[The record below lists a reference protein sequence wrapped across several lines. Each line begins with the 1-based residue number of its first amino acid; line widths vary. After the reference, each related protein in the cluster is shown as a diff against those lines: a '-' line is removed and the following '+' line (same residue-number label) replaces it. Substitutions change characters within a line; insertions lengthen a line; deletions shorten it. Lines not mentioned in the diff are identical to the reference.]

1 MVTAIYVYDFTV
13 KHGYKE
19 ILIRDLWIY
28 FVISVICYIH
38 IYNEFIILTIAN
50 SP

>member
-19 ILIRDLWIY
+19 ILGTYGFILLY
-28 FVISVICYIH
+28 LKFVISIYIM
-38 IYNEFIILTIAN
+38 N
-50 SP
+50 S